1 MGRLGGM
8 TDNGDW
14 AARQR
19 AQAAGFDAIGGRYD
33 EVFPHKDGQERATG
47 ALLARL
53 GGGAE
58 VLDVGCGT
66 GRPTAARL
74 AGAGCRVTGIDIS
87 PVMLELARRSVPG
100 ATFLRRDVLDA
111 GELGPF
117 DAAVAFFSLLMLPRE
132 RIVAA
137 LETLRG
143 LLRPGGWLALG
154 MVEAD
159 LDDVTLPFLGVPL
172 RLTGWP
178 RDRLRE
184 VVTGAGFRIDA
195 EDTASYAPAAPD
207 APPEVQLFLLA
218 QR

>member
-1 MGRLGGM
+1 M
-8 TDNGDW
+8 TDDGDGAW

-33 EVFPHKDGQERATG
+33 EVFPHRDGQQRATG
-47 ALLARL
+47 LLLERLAPGAR
-53 GGGAE
+53 

-66 GRPTAARL
+66 GQPTADRL
-74 AGAGCRVTGIDIS
+74 AAAGCRVTGIDIS
-87 PVMLELARRSVPG
+87 PVMLKLARRAVPG
-100 ATFLRRDVLDA
+100 ATFLERDVLDA
-111 GELGPF
+111 ADLGPF
-117 DAAVAFFSLLMLPRE
+117 DAAVAFFSLLMLPRD
-132 RIVAA
+132 RIVTA
-137 LETLRG
+137 LSTLHG

-159 LDDVTLPFLGVPL
+159 LDDVPLPFLGAPL

-184 VVTGAGFRIDA
+184 VVTGARFRIDA
-195 EDTASYAPAAPD
+195 EDSVGYDPAAPD

>member
-1 MGRLGGM
+1 
-8 TDNGDW
+8 
-14 AARQR
+14 
-19 AQAAGFDAIGGRYD
+19 
-33 EVFPHKDGQERATG
+33 
-47 ALLARL
+47 
-53 GGGAE
+53 
-58 VLDVGCGT
+58 
-66 GRPTAARL
+66 
-74 AGAGCRVTGIDIS
+74 
-87 PVMLELARRSVPG
+87 
-100 ATFLRRDVLDA
+100 VLDA
-111 GELGPF
+111 GDLGPF

-132 RIVAA
+132 RIAVA
-137 LETLRG
+137 LETLHG
-143 LLRPGGWLALG
+143 VLRPGGWLALG

-195 EDTASYAPAAPD
+195 EDTASYEPAAPD